1 MESFYRLT
9 LFAAGLI
16 NLLPSVLVFLPDR
29 ISKSYG
35 VEMPSASYE
44 LLLRHRAVLF
54 GIIGGL
60 MIASAISKKYYA
72 VATIAGMASMASFI
86 VLYFWI
92 GKDIS
97 AELKR
102 VMLIDVLATV
112 LLLAGFLGFL
122 LRARSIRQ

>member
-1 MESFYRLT
+1 M

-16 NLLPSVLVFLPDR
+16 NLLPSLLVFLPDR

-35 VEMPSASYE
+35 VEVPNASYE

-60 MIASAISKKYYA
+60 MIASAISRKNYT
-72 VATIAGMASMASFI
+72 VATVTGLVSMVSFI

-97 AELKR
+97 SQLKR
-102 VMLIDVLATV
+102 VMTIDVLATV
-112 LLLAGFLGFL
+112 LLLVGLLGFL
-122 LRARSIRQ
+122 LGARSTR